1 MGAREWVLWLLVAA
15 SAVHVVEE
23 HALGWQGWADVTLGR
38 RLGAHPTWADFWAT
52 NTALLAFAFAAAFV
66 GWQATWF
73 ALALPALCLINAVLF
88 HVTPSLL
95 QRRPN
100 PGVFTAVALYVPLGV
115 WCYVAA
121 GHDGVLDAA
130 AVVGSVLVGAALMAA
145 AIGFLRLKPRFAYP
159 DSTVAETPA
168 SGEPR

>member
-1 MGAREWVLWLLVAA
+1 MGSREWVLWLLVTA

-38 RLGAHPTWADFWAT
+38 RFGVHPTWSDFWAT
-52 NTALLAFAFAAAFV
+52 NTALLAFAFSAAVV

-73 ALALPALCLINAVLF
+73 ALSLPALCLVNAALF
-88 HVTPSLL
+88 HVVPSIV

-100 PGVFTAVALYVPLGV
+100 PGVFTAVVLYVPLGI

-121 GHDGVLDAA
+121 GHDGELDAGA
-130 AVVGSVLVGAALMAA
+130 LIWSILVGAALMAA

-159 DSTVAETPA
+159 DTAAA
-168 SGEPR
+168 SVGAGDERH